1 MNREKLLAKATQK
14 FLESLE
20 ADYRESRQ
28 DELGVL
34 HNKMVEALTEVGASP
49 QNTLLVLEVL
59 KQEILQ
65 ECLDKFFGKPKLTE
79 TPPTVIEAKVK
90 VEGG

>member
-1 MNREKLLAKATQK
+1 MNRQKLLEKATQH
-14 FLESLE
+14 FLDDLE
-20 ADYRESRQ
+20 AEYREARQ

-59 KQEILQ
+59 KEEILQ
-65 ECLDKFFGKPKLTE
+65 DCLGKFFNGVKLAGS
-79 TPPTVIEAKVK
+79 PPQPIEGK